1 MEEYLIKST
10 AIPSLFVRELLPTSY
25 PITPVHWGDREQAKP
40 LSYDRAVQINAELLY
55 NGIETEIIRNGDLVN
70 GRTGI
75 KLQ

>member
-25 PITPVHWGDREQAKP
+25 HITPVHWGTREQAKL
-40 LSYDRAVQINAELLY
+40 LSYDRAVQINEELLY
-55 NGIETEIIRNGDLVN
+55 NGIETQIIRNGDLAN